1 MKTSTPT
8 NRMGDGGDVMRS
20 GLVAFVRIAGCS
32 AGLGVLSLVTGSPVA
47 AAEPDPA
54 ARTIVV
60 DAGHGGIDGGACG
73 AGIVEKTV
81 TLDVA
86 GRVAHALA
94 ADGWQVWMT
103 RDRDTDVS
111 RLYKSHL
118 PTRHKRDLQN
128 RLDFVRFTRAVGVI
142 SIHVNS
148 SANSRDRGPLVFYD
162 VHSEAGRQLAQSVQ
176 AALNRVAD
184 STQRAVGRRNLFLI
198 RHAPCPA
205 ILVELGFL
213 TNASDAARLKDPH
226 YLQRT
231 ALAMA
236 DAASHA
242 LQKAVI
248 PPPYQ
253 KHPVTLDWVK
263 PSFGTF
269 DKIRVQ

>member
-1 MKTSTPT
+1 
-8 NRMGDGGDVMRS
+8 MGDGGDGMRP
-20 GLVAFVRIAGCS
+20 GLIGYARVAGCS
-32 AGLGVLSLVTGSPVA
+32 AVLGLLSLVMGNPVA
-47 AAEPDPA
+47 AAEPGHA
-54 ARTIVV
+54 SRGIVV

-111 RLYKSHL
+111 RLYKSGL

-213 TNASDAARLKDPH
+213 TNVSDAVRLKDPH
-226 YLQRT
+226 YLQRM

-236 DAASHA
+236 DAASRS
-242 LQKAVI
+242 LQEAAI

-253 KHPVTLDWVK
+253 RHAAMIDWIKPCLNTCDNPHVTMAL
-263 PSFGTF
+263 
-269 DKIRVQ
+269 REQ

>member
-1 MKTSTPT
+1 
-8 NRMGDGGDVMRS
+8 MRARRA
-20 GLVAFVRIAGCS
+20 AFMRIAGCS
-32 AGLGVLSLVTGSPVA
+32 AGLGLLSLVTGSPVA
-47 AAEPDPA
+47 AAESDSPA
-54 ARTIVV
+54 RAIVV

-94 ADGWQVWMT
+94 ADGWQVRMT
-103 RDRDTDVS
+103 REGDTDVS
-111 RLYKSHL
+111 RLYESNL

-128 RLDFVRFTRAVGVI
+128 RLDFVRITRAVGVI

-148 SANSRDRGPLVFYD
+148 STNSRDRGPLVFYD
-162 VHSEAGRQLAQSVQ
+162 VHSEPGRQLAQGVQ
-176 AALNRVAD
+176 NALNGVAG

-226 YLQRT
+226 YLQRA

-242 LQKAVI
+242 LQMAAI

-253 KHPVTLDWVK
+253 RHAEAVDWVK